1 MKKIIAILLF
11 FPLHAI
17 SQISSES
24 KNLAWCEGVYLY
36 YAQLSQMRNNEGLA
50 KNLLFRSSRVV
61 TANLFLNLEDG
72 KVSGDKVRQF
82 KEVRKNM
89 KITFDSQPD
98 LYFNEIAK
106 CDSSVQSIIAA
117 VRAKN
122 QIWDGQKFDDLQQKM
137 MQTYLNSLGLR

>member
-1 MKKIIAILLF
+1 MKKIVAILLF
-11 FPLHAI
+11 IPLHAI
-17 SQISSES
+17 SQISGES
-24 KNLAWCEGVYLY
+24 KNLAWCEGVYVY
-36 YAQLSQMRNNEGLA
+36 YAQLSQMKNNEGLA
-50 KNLLFRSSRVV
+50 KNLLFRSSRVA

-89 KITFDSQPD
+89 KITFDLQPD

-106 CDSSVQSIIAA
+106 CDSSVQSTISA

-137 MQTYLNSLGLR
+137 MQTYLTSLGIR

>member
-11 FPLHAI
+11 FPLQAT

-24 KNLAWCEGVYLY
+24 KNLAWCEGVYVY
-36 YAQLSQMRNNEGLA
+36 YAQLSQMKNNEGLA

-106 CDSSVQSIIAA
+106 
-117 VRAKN
+117 
-122 QIWDGQKFDDLQQKM
+122 
-137 MQTYLNSLGLR
+137 

>member
-1 MKKIIAILLF
+1 MKKIIAILLL

-24 KNLAWCEGVYLY
+24 KNLAWCEGVYVY
-36 YAQLSQMRNNEGLA
+36 YAQLSQMKNNEGLA

-89 KITFDSQPD
+89 KITFDLQPD

-106 CDSSVQSIIAA
+106 CDSSVQSTIAA

-122 QIWDGQKFDDLQQKM
+122 QVWDGQKFDDFQQKM
-137 MQTYLNSLGLR
+137 MQTYLTSLGIR